1 MNNTQKGGEGVTKI
15 NIQKIRENKKMSQEE
30 LANKSG
36 VSRTTIS
43 LIETEKST
51 TVKLSTL
58 QKIASVLDV
67 PVSNFFEEKV

>member
-1 MNNTQKGGEGVTKI
+1 
-15 NIQKIRENKKMSQEE
+15 MSQEE

-43 LIETEKST
+43 LIETDKST

-58 QKIASVLDV
+58 QKLAVALDV
-67 PVSNFFEEKV
+67 PIGYFFKHNV

>member
-1 MNNTQKGGEGVTKI
+1 MTKI